1 MLKMSIVRPLEE
13 QVNGHASTSAPPL
26 PAVARPAAPVAKAP
40 ALPAYTPE
48 LAAEMA
54 PMYARV
60 QHVITPMEWPAYAP
74 LIKAINEL
82 KKQRNAVIL
91 AHNYMTPEIFNCV
104 GDFRRR
110 QPAAGARKRRAPR
123 PTSSSRPACTSWP
136 RPPSC
141 SAPTR
146 PC

>member
-1 MLKMSIVRPLEE
+1 MEVDI
-13 QVNGHASTSAPPL
+13 
-26 PAVARPAAPVAKAP
+26 RPAATPRQRPTAP
-40 ALPAYTPE
+40 AAKHELPAFTAA

-82 KKQRNAVIL
+82 KRKRNAVIL

-104 GDFRRR
+104 GDFRGDSL
-110 QPAAGARKRRAPR
+110 QLAKEAARTEADVIVQAGVHFMA
-123 PTSSSRPACTSWP
+123 
-136 RPPSC
+136 
-141 SAPTR
+141 
-146 PC
+146 